1 MAKYIVDIPDGYTY
15 CYRCPFFEDRKGMT
29 QICVSDDGLQLF
41 NCEMEDLSKM
51 TFLKKIDEDIE
62 DKLIEFACDWIRN
75 RASVPFDGD
84 CDSDGNPLPSDYVA
98 WAKQRLEYADELC
111 DDFRH
116 YINQRKNEHLCTDA
130 K

>member
-1 MAKYIVDIPDGYTY
+1 MAKYIVDIPDGYTF
-15 CYRCPFFEDRKGMT
+15 CGRCPYFTQGEIEDVCKL
-29 QICVSDDGLQLF
+29 DDGLQLF

-51 TFLKKIDEDIE
+51 TFLKKIDDDIE
-62 DKLIEFACDWIRN
+62 DTIIEFACDWIRN

-84 CDSDGNPLPSDYVA
+84 CDSDGHPLPLDYIN

-111 DDFRH
+111 DDFRD
-116 YINQRKNEHLCTDA
+116 YINQRKNEHLCTDM